1 MEEVI
6 GTGEKLEECDMEI
19 GEGESGTGEG
29 VIPKRTLRGA
39 IQGIGEVGKE
49 DLHGA
54 RVWVGGMIVIP
65 LLEKGGGMGEG
76 VAR

>member
-29 VIPKRTLRGA
+29 VIPKRTLRG
-39 IQGIGEVGKE
+39 
-49 DLHGA
+49 DGA